1 MTKLADVVEATA
13 IRPFQVNIPEAELTD
28 LRRRINATRWPDQE
42 TVTDSSQGVQLAF
55 MQALAQY
62 WATDYDWRRCEA
74 QAERSSPISSPRST
88 GSTFTSFTS
97 ARSMKMRM
105 PLIVTHGWPGSPIE
119 QLKIIDPLTNPT
131 AHGGSASDAFD
142 LVIPSM
148 AGYGFSGKPTTPGW
162 DPARMARAW
171 VELMKRLGYSR
182 FAAQGGDWGGFVTNA
197 MALQAPPELIG
208 IHVNFPGTAPSD
220 VAKALPGPPP
230 AGLSAEELRAYNQMA
245 FLYGHIPTQ
254 IMMAAHPQTLYGLA
268 DSPVALA
275 AWMIDHDV
283 ASYGH
288 IAKLFLDGDS
298 LWRPDPGR
306 HPRQHHP
313 VLVDEHGRVL
323 RSSLSGI
330 QGRLLQRLQHL
341 RSGGRQRFP

>member
-1 MTKLADVVEATA
+1 
-13 IRPFQVNIPEAELTD
+13 
-28 LRRRINATRWPDQE
+28 
-42 TVTDSSQGVQLAF
+42 
-55 MQALAQY
+55 
-62 WATDYDWRRCEA
+62 
-74 QAERSSPISSPRST
+74 
-88 GSTFTSFTS
+88 
-97 ARSMKMRM
+97 
-105 PLIVTHGWPGSPIE
+105 
-119 QLKIIDPLTNPT
+119 
-131 AHGGSASDAFD
+131 
-142 LVIPSM
+142 
-148 AGYGFSGKPTTPGW
+148 
-162 DPARMARAW
+162 
-171 VELMKRLGYSR
+171 
-182 FAAQGGDWGGFVTNA
+182 

-208 IHVNFPGTAPSD
+208 IHVNFPGAAPAD

-230 AGLSAEELRAYNQMA
+230 AGLSAEEQRAYNQMA

-288 IAKLFLDGDS
+288 IAKLFLDGES
-298 LWRPDPGR
+298 LRRPDAGR

-313 VLVDEHGRVL
+313 LLVDEHGRVL

-341 RSGGRQRFP
+341 RSGCRQRFP